1 MSWARLDDRFHG
13 NPKVMRAWR
22 TAPASVG
29 LYVMGITYCAQHET
43 DGFIDEGFVM
53 LLVPAARDQ
62 AKLTGTL
69 VECGLWHDVDGGWSV
84 NAYLDFNPSRADAEE
99 KRRKDAERKAR
110 GRTSESRRSPRGIPT
125 ESARP
130 VPSRPDPSKG
140 SVVLPLHGGEGA
152 SAARGKPTPTSPI
165 GGRA

>member
-1 MSWARLDDRFHG
+1 VSWARLDDRFHG

-22 TAPASVG
+22 SAPAAVG

-53 LLVPAARDQ
+53 LLAPQPREQ
-62 AKLTGTL
+62 QKLTAAL
-69 VECGLWHDVDGGWSV
+69 VQCGLWHEVAGGWTV
-84 NAYLDFNPSRADAEE
+84 NGYLDFNPSRQDLEE

-110 GRTSESRRSPRGIPT
+110 GRHSESRQSPGGVPA

-130 VPSRPDPSKG
+130 VPTRPLPDDKG
-140 SVVLPLHGGEGA
+140 SNPQEGSPLRTAGSSHLRALVGEA
-152 SAARGKPTPTSPI
+152 T
-165 GGRA
+165 